1 MTSCVGVDSRP
12 ISDPDTVTSVPPDW
26 NIRCRKIALCLLL
39 ASAIVTGLATLLAIV
54 ATDITKDAARYLGPT
69 TLDASATL
77 VSIGSAV
84 DHAAGIVN
92 YTGLVLTIAAALLTV
107 ATMVGD
113 RRARTAKAPTADNDL
128 GRQVD
133 ELVGSLEQM
142 RVDAAETQS
151 RADEAERRHRENL
164 ALLDVSREQAKA
176 IRGLLRSEARSDKRL
191 QMWLFAG
198 SAVLAIALFVT
209 AELILR

>member
-1 MTSCVGVDSRP
+1 MAP
-12 ISDPDTVTSVPPDW
+12 VPPDW
-26 NIRCRKIALCLLL
+26 NIRCRTIALRVLL
-39 ASAIVTGLATLLAIV
+39 AAAIVTGIATLLAMV
-54 ATDITKDAARYLGPT
+54 ATDITNDAGRYLDPA

-77 VSIGSAV
+77 VSIGGAV
-84 DHAAGIVN
+84 NHIAGVVSYTGIV
-92 YTGLVLTIAAALLTV
+92 LTTV
-107 ATMVGD
+107 ATLFWVAAMIGD
-113 RRARTAKAPTADNDL
+113 RRARTAKTPAADNDL
-128 GRQVD
+128 GRKVD

-142 RVDAAETQS
+142 RVDAAETQT